1 MDVFQVRD
9 KVIDDYREFTTSAI
23 DIKDP
28 ILKQFYQD
36 ELDADRQWP
45 EPWIPLVLPSRS
57 ARR

>member
-45 EPWIPLVLPSRS
+45 ESCLRGRR